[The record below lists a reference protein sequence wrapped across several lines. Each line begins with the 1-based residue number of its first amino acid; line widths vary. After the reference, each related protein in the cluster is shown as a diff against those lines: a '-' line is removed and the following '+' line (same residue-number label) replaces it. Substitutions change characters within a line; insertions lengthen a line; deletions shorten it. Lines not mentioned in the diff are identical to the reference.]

1 MTKFEM
7 IKRHFKT
14 AGVIQIFLGLMYGI
28 LTVFFSFVLDNPLLS
43 VSGLLVFLA
52 VFVVTGLCLLY
63 LLHLSVKKNP
73 FNHLPRAERKKIIR
87 NYQFAK
93 WTVVPF
99 LVLIPIMV
107 FIGIKLGFTLLVS
120 MFGAMTVFM
129 IPVGLFTFAYADKM
143 APRPS

>member
-28 LTVFFSFVLDNPLLS
+28 LTVFFSFVLDSPLLS

-63 LLHLSVKKNP
+63 LLHLLS
-73 FNHLPRAERKKIIR
+73 
-87 NYQFAK
+87 
-93 WTVVPF
+93 
-99 LVLIPIMV
+99 LIHI
-107 FIGIKLGFTLLVS
+107 
-120 MFGAMTVFM
+120 
-129 IPVGLFTFAYADKM
+129 
-143 APRPS
+143 